1 MPPRKSGISAATLVL
16 SDEFGHMIDMPFL
29 TIHLRSRQGQ
39 FSVSASDACA
49 SLPFARGTAVML
61 ASPLRDLLNQ
71 SMSRPLRRHD
81 GQSGAGRDA
90 FARRLLRD
98 ANAVA
103 LHALPF
109 VARPRRLD
117 ALQSSVGGRLSLK

>member
-49 SLPFARGTAVML
+49 SLAFARGTAVML
-61 ASPLRDLLNQ
+61 DVPVMPRHSGNRDEAD
-71 SMSRPLRRHD
+71 RR
-81 GQSGAGRDA
+81 
-90 FARRLLRD
+90 
-98 ANAVA
+98 N
-103 LHALPF
+103 
-109 VARPRRLD
+109 
-117 ALQSSVGGRLSLK
+117 SSVHGGFSKASVEFLTKIELVINLKAVRALGIDVPSLR